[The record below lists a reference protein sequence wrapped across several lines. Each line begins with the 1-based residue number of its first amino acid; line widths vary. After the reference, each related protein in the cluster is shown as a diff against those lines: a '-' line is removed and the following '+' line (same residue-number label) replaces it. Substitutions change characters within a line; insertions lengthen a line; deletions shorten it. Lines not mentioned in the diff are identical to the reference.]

1 MKAKKTITFALAVIL
16 ALGMT
21 ACGKNVAAETTPA
34 PSQERQEEPQNPEP
48 SETESVADTSE
59 AILDGNSEN
68 NGESKTLVAF
78 FSWAYNAEE
87 FDPDDYDVDAT
98 GQASVYAPGDVGI
111 IAHYIEE
118 QVPSDEFII
127 TQDYLYSADYN
138 VCIVEHHDQR
148 DRGEIPE
155 LTSHIENLEDYDTI
169 FLGFPNWNYGL
180 PMAIRAFVND
190 HDLSGKTIIPFV
202 CHGTGGLANTITQLN
217 EIVPEGCTILQEYH
231 VYENDVN
238 DAGDEVAAWLSGLGY

>member
-1 MKAKKTITFALAVIL
+1 MKIRKATALALAVIL

-21 ACGKNVAAETTPA
+21 ACGKTETADTAPA
-34 PSQERQEEPQNPEP
+34 PSQAQQEETQNPES
-48 SETESVADTSE
+48 SETAGVADTGEAGSE
-59 AILDGNSEN
+59 SDSEN
-68 NGESKTLVAF
+68 GGESKTLVAF

-87 FDPDDYDVDAT
+87 FNPDDYDVDAT

-111 IAHYIEE
+111 IAHYIEAR
-118 QVPSDEFII
+118 VPSDEFII
-127 TQDYLYSADYN
+127 TQDYEYSADYN

-148 DRGEIPE
+148 DRGEIPQ
-155 LTSHIENLEDYDTI
+155 LTAHIENLEDYDTI

-202 CHGTGGLANTITQLN
+202 CHGTGGLASTITQLN
-217 EIVPEGCTILQEYH
+217 EIVPEDCTILQEYH
-231 VYENDVN
+231 VYENDVKE
-238 DAGDEVAAWLSGLGY
+238 AEDEVLEWLSGLGY